1 MQGSWGRVTKC
12 PHSGKT
18 VSQDLAI
25 SAEQTCKMRPMVL
38 RPSYQ
43 DKRCNDLAKSS
54 SMEQHSRQE
63 NREMAELPENEGG
76 GPFDCAVI
84 AASHLGLDPEPIRA
98 QFTGENGVRSTKL
111 YDAIYKQAEI
121 RELSLPFPRTVT
133 LRAFIEAHPVGKYCV
148 LTNQRP
154 GEYTRQW
161 ESVEL
166 SRVAAK

>member
-1 MQGSWGRVTKC
+1 
-12 PHSGKT
+12 
-18 VSQDLAI
+18 
-25 SAEQTCKMRPMVL
+25 MVL

-154 GEYTRQW
+154 GEYTGDTPIHVIALVNGKAWNYQEWLLNEPVLAVW
-161 ESVEL
+161 EVGPRREPITVNSL
-166 SRVAAK
+166 